1 MWDATAFA
9 GQWGMPRV
17 SLVPVL
23 SMLFAVVSSILE
35 SISDYYACAR
45 LAGAPPPPAHAIN
58 RAVLAEGTGSLIAG
72 LLGTGNS
79 TTSYSENVAAIT
91 ITQVN
96 SEFGFY
102 RSAVFKTGQF

>member
-1 MWDATAFA
+1 MKSVLYLSHAANVA
-9 GQWGMPRV
+9 GQWGMPTV

-45 LAGAPPPPAHAIN
+45 LSGSPPPPAHAIN

-72 LLGTGNS
+72 FLAQATRPQATRKMLL
-79 TTSYSENVAAIT
+79 
-91 ITQVN
+91 
-96 SEFGFY
+96 
-102 RSAVFKTGQF
+102 QFLSRR